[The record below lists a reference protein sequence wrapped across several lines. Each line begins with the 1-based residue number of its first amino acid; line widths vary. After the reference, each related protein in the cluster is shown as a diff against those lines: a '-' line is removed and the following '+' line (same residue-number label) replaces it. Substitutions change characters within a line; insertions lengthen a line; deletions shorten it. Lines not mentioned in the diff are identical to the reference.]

1 MADVDGTHAK
11 GEKMRIGFTALLCL
25 TFLALSAHA
34 AEVTGKFRLTAHDG
48 RPVTEASFAGRV
60 RVVTFGYTFCP
71 DICPTTLST
80 VASALDQLGPKAEQ
94 VTSLFITVDP
104 GRDTAE
110 HLKDYVAAFGPS
122 FVGLT
127 GTVEQVDEAAR
138 AFRARYVIQPPT
150 NVDDPG
156 SYFVDHSAG
165 IYIMDRQGG
174 FVAKMGHRADPEE
187 VAARLLEVIDR

>member
-1 MADVDGTHAK
+1 MRK
-11 GEKMRIGFTALLCL
+11 GFVALLCL
-25 TFLALSAHA
+25 VTLAVSAHA
-34 AEVTGKFRLTAHDG
+34 AEVTGRFSLTTHDG

-80 VASALDQLGPKAEQ
+80 VASALDLLGAKADQ
-94 VTSLFITVDP
+94 VTPLFVTVDP
-104 GRDTAE
+104 HRDSAA
-110 HLKDYVAAFGPS
+110 HLKDYVASFGPS

-127 GTVEQVDEAAR
+127 GSVEQVDAAAR
-138 AFRARYVIQPPT
+138 AFRVRYALQPPQ
-150 NVDDPG
+150 DPAEPDV
-156 SYFVDHSAG
+156 YFVDHSAG

-187 VAARLLEVIDR
+187 VAARLLEVIDK